1 VVAATVHPG
10 RLGPRPPYAFC
21 AGVSWSVVMARAASA
36 DSNGAP
42 TPAVQVRTYGEI
54 VAEYLVH
61 EEH

>member
-1 VVAATVHPG
+1 
-10 RLGPRPPYAFC
+10 
-21 AGVSWSVVMARAASA
+21 MARAASA